1 MRIMKQTL
9 GNSIV
14 HLLMNMQKNMD
25 GKMVIMFLRDGI
37 RRSNMVVTYVTST
50 NKEKIV
56 GMEIGEIGMD
66 ITKRKKT
73 TCHGL
78 RTLDIIMVM
87 SISDEARKKK
97 SGRRWW
103 LWKDKEFCLCGKGTY
118 S

>member
-1 MRIMKQTL
+1 
-9 GNSIV
+9 
-14 HLLMNMQKNMD
+14 
-25 GKMVIMFLRDGI
+25 
-37 RRSNMVVTYVTST
+37 MVVTYVTST

-87 SISDEARKKK
+87 SIR
-97 SGRRWW
+97 
-103 LWKDKEFCLCGKGTY
+103 
-118 S
+118 